1 MMIYEISTEKR
12 PFEDVEMGATIC
24 VAIMKVM
31 MGMRPPIPE
40 RFNKRP
46 CELMEMC
53 WKAEPHL
60 RPTFKE
66 VLLKIREFIAASS
79 QDKA

>member
-1 MMIYEISTEKR
+1 MMIYEICTEKR
-12 PFEDVEMGATIC
+12 PFEDVEMGTTMC

-31 MGMRPPIPE
+31 MGMRPPLPE
-40 RFNKRP
+40 KFQKRP

-53 WKAEPHL
+53 WKAESRL

-66 VLLKIREFIAASS
+66 VLTKIRQYIA
-79 QDKA
+79 QGHV